1 MSPRHRGI
9 DEPLPR
15 KVIRC
20 LALAGACA
28 LQLIFISVLVA
39 SWRIRSPP
47 APAQAIAMTQIVVP
61 SAASNSA
68 PQSSPAPIATAALA
82 PVPMTLTPAAPLLQL
97 PSAGPPLPARTATS
111 TDWAQAARLAAVGA
125 ARAELLAQRR
135 RQASGERAPTA
146 ADGAHSADQ
155 QPSFPW
161 SRQPLTSWFDF
172 DPKTLAASIRL
183 GRRCEFVLVLI
194 LPGFGCALGHLDP
207 NPGRSDLFDPKFR
220 PAPLQLPAPALPVP
234 AAP

>member
-20 LALAGACA
+20 AAFAGACV
-28 LQLIFISVLVA
+28 LQLIFISVFVA

-47 APAQAIAMTQIVVP
+47 APAAAVAMTQIVVP
-61 SAASNSA
+61 SATSNPA
-68 PQSSPAPIATAALA
+68 PQPSPAPIATAALA
-82 PVPMTLTPAAPLLQL
+82 PVPMTLTPAAPLLQV
-97 PSAGPPLPARTATS
+97 PSPGPSLPARTAPS

-125 ARAELLAQRR
+125 ARAELLEQRR
-135 RQASGERAPTA
+135 RQASGERTAPDNA
-146 ADGAHSADQ
+146 QSAE

-183 GRRCEFVLVLI
+183 GRHCEFVLVLI
-194 LPGFGCALGHLDP
+194 LPVIGCVLGHVDP
-207 NPGRSDLFDPKFR
+207 DPGRGDLFDPKFR
-220 PAPLQLPAPALPVP
+220 PAPLQLPTPALP
-234 AAP
+234 APSAP